1 MEIKLE
7 SLGKVQINITQRLF
21 IIVYNCYIFLT
32 FIDIE
37 NTIYNFKHRILFISI
52 YKNQKVVTYLNN
64 LFIYKFIISLK
75 LIIL

>member
-21 IIVYNCYIFLT
+21 IIVCNCYMFLT

-37 NTIYNFKHRILFISI
+37 NTIYNFNVEFFFIYRYIKIKKLFITF
-52 YKNQKVVTYLNN
+52 KQ
-64 LFIYKFIISLK
+64 LFINL
-75 LIIL
+75 

>member
-21 IIVYNCYIFLT
+21 IIVYNCYMFLT

-37 NTIYNFKHRILFISI
+37 NTIYNYVELRNVEFFFLYIDI
-52 YKNQKVVTYLNN
+52 
-64 LFIYKFIISLK
+64 
-75 LIIL
+75 

>member
-21 IIVYNCYIFLT
+21 IIVCNCYMFLT

-37 NTIYNFKHRILFISI
+37 NTIYNFNVEFFFLYIDI
-52 YKNQKVVTYLNN
+52 
-64 LFIYKFIISLK
+64 
-75 LIIL
+75 

>member
-21 IIVYNCYIFLT
+21 IIVCNCYMFLT

-37 NTIYNFKHRILFISI
+37 NTIYNYVELRNVEFFFLYIDI
-52 YKNQKVVTYLNN
+52 
-64 LFIYKFIISLK
+64 
-75 LIIL
+75 

>member
-21 IIVYNCYIFLT
+21 IIVCNCYIFLT

-37 NTIYNFKHRILFISI
+37 NTIYNFKRRILFISI
-52 YKNQKVVTYLNN
+52 YKNQKVVTHLNN